1 MYKKAGLNIQGI
13 NQKRFRVEVCP
24 ETLFSLNTEADAFIH

>member
-1 MYKKAGLNIQGI
+1 MIFMYKKTGLNIQGI

-24 ETLFSLNTEADAFIH
+24 ETLFY